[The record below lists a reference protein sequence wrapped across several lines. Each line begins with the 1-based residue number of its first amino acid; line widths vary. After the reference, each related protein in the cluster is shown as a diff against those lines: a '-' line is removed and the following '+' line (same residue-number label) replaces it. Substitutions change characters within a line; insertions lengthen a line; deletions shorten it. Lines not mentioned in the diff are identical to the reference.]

1 MTLHFPNL
9 LETTLDQSVVPTP
22 DSAYAGP
29 WLYRSAFKPL
39 LDAALVVLSLPIT
52 LPLILVVALLVTFHD
67 GKMPFYSQKRVGR
80 SGRIFTMWKLRTMVL
95 KAEDH
100 LQAYLSTN
108 PQAQLEWN
116 TTQKLK
122 DDPRIT
128 RLGRIL
134 RKTSIDEL
142 PQLLN
147 VMTGDMSLVGPRP
160 MMPEQESLYPGRAYY
175 ALRPGITGTWQ
186 ISDRNQSSFAAR
198 AKFDSDYDKSL
209 TLVTDLAILAATVRV
224 VLRGTGY

>member
-22 DSAYAGP
+22 DSAYTGP